1 MYQRHNLKQ
10 HDIDIRKN
18 LYKLNKM
25 NNIDQDIEELE
36 VNKLTKLV
44 LIGEIPIL
52 MRIPIRM

>member
-1 MYQRHNLKQ
+1 
-10 HDIDIRKN
+10 
-18 LYKLNKM
+18 M